1 MEVKSLK
8 NSYKVLLISSLFF
21 LSLINFADPISAAS
35 KNVNA
40 SENKKIILIDAGH
53 GGIDGGGVAK
63 DGTLE
68 KDINLKI
75 CVKLKSELEKNG
87 YVALMTRDADEGLY
101 TDNGKIRKKKIEDL
115 NQRCK
120 LKEETNCNMFI
131 SIHLNMFPQEK
142 YYGAQV
148 WYSNNE
154 QSKNFAQ
161 LLQSNFKLN
170 VDQSNNRVEK
180 CAKNSYKILRC
191 NDTIPSVIIECGF
204 LSNNIEREKLKTDL
218 YQQRIANSISN
229 SIVNYYKSN

>member
-1 MEVKSLK
+1 MK
-8 NSYKVLLISSLFF
+8 NSYKILLISSLIF
-21 LSLINFADPISAAS
+21 LSFINFADPISAAS
-35 KNVNA
+35 KNVNV

-75 CVKLKSELEKNG
+75 SVKLKSELEKNG
-87 YVALMTRDADEGLY
+87 YSVVMTRDADEGLY
-101 TDNGKIRKKKIEDL
+101 TDNGRIRKKKIEDL
-115 NQRCK
+115 NARCK
-120 LKEETNCNMFI
+120 LKEESNCNMFI

-154 QSKNFAQ
+154 QSKVLAQ
-161 LLQSNFKLN
+161 LLQQNFKLN
-170 VDQSNNRVEK
+170 VDKSNTRVEK
-180 CAKNSYKILRC
+180 SAKNSYKILRC
-191 NDTIPSVIIECGF
+191 NDTMPSVILECGF
-204 LSNNIEREKLKTDL
+204 LSNNIEREKLKTDS
-218 YQQRIANSISN
+218 YQQTIANTISN